1 MGEGD
6 LTPVPGTLMGEGDPT
21 PALGTPSDEG
31 GLAPTSEANSGTLV
45 GPIGLARELGAE
57 IAAITEQPAPN
68 MDWQKS
74 ILEYLQLETVSN
86 DETKTQRLARRAKGY
101 LIHNSK
107 LYHRSI
113 SGTL

>member
-45 GPIGLARELGAE
+45 GPIGLARELGGGNSGHHRAARPQHGLAE
-57 IAAITEQPAPN
+57 VNFRVPPAR
-68 MDWQKS
+68 DG
-74 ILEYLQLETVSN
+74 IE
-86 DETKTQRLARRAKGY
+86 R
-101 LIHNSK
+101 
-107 LYHRSI
+107 
-113 SGTL
+113 